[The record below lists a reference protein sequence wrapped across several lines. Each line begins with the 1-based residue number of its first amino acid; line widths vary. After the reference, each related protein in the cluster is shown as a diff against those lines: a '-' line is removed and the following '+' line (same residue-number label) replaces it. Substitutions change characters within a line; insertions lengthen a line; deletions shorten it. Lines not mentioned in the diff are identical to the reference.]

1 MVSPLIKWDHSED
14 WFVSKFDD
22 QNKIKSGERKLKIV
36 LTDLDYEYIAGHTID
51 GKVFFY
57 SLDLFCFFNVFSSFL
72 LGRVLFPATAYL
84 FIAWETLAMMKGLSH
99 CMLNVE
105 FEDIKFL
112 RATSLTRDIDIE
124 LLVMIHP
131 GTGRFEISESGTAL
145 VTGTIQAPEKTNM
158 TDINVDT
165 DESGGTTLKTRDFY
179 KELRLR
185 GYHYNGVFRSVVEA
199 RSDGLK
205 GKVRWDMNWV
215 AFMDCLL
222 QIQILGKDSRS
233 LILPTG
239 IQRMTIDAIKHMELV
254 KALEDSSVIDKVFDV
269 NVSHELS
276 IIRSGGVE
284 IVNLQANVVSRRRP
298 PGIPVLEYY
307 KFVPHFPSPML
318 SKTDGA
324 RVLVQLALENVPT
337 LKVKAVEVGTQLANT
352 ILPIIQEALADLP
365 LVTAELTLLSNQST
379 EIDGIVVEN
388 RNLSS
393 KTDCLFV
400 VTSRSLHDKDFIE
413 SSVTSLKDNGFFVAR
428 EKVGFTDTNLKLPL
442 HFKLISI
449 INTDD
454 EVLVLLQ
461 YNKKQLKDNLNVIK
475 ISEQD
480 TQFKWLEKTKLALK
494 NGPVV
499 LFAQK
504 EKTSGIIGLV
514 NCLRKEPEGHKISC
528 VFIDDDNAPAF
539 DLQNPLYSSQL
550 NLGLAINVL
559 RNGRWG
565 SYRHLKIQQNNIERP
580 ARDHCYVNALIKSDL
595 SSLKWISG
603 PYNYSQPE
611 GELVKIQYAS
621 LNFRDVMLATGKL
634 TADAYTNNRLEHD
647 DGLGFEYSGK
657 TKSGKRVMGM
667 SRSAA
672 IVKQFCVV

>member
-1 MVSPLIKWDHSED
+1 MISPLIKWYHEEN
-14 WFVSKFDD
+14 FFLPKIQD
-22 QNKIKSGERKLKIV
+22 QILTKSGERKVTISLSN
-36 LTDLDYEYIAGHTID
+36 LDYDYIIGHTID
-51 GKVFFY
+51 GNFEQLIRFQI
-57 SLDLFCFFNVFSSFL
+57 LTFLTSFT
-72 LGRVLFPATAYL
+72 GRILFPATAYL
-84 FIAWETLAMMKGLSH
+84 FLVWETLANMKGLMFETVS
-99 CMLNVE
+99 VE

-112 RATSLTRDIDIE
+112 RATSLTEGMEID
-124 LLVMIHP
+124 LYVMIQP
-131 GTGRFEISESGTAL
+131 GTGQFEISEASTPL
-145 VTGTIQAPEKTNM
+145 VTGFIKQVEKTSVAEDSDSN
-158 TDINVDT
+158 
-165 DESGGTTLKTRDFY
+165 ESSKFPTLTNRDFY

-365 LVTAELTLLSNQST
+365 LVTADLTLLTKQST
-379 EIDGIVVEN
+379 EINGIVVEDG
-388 RNLSS
+388 NLSTHT
-393 KTDCLFV
+393 KCLFIIA
-400 VTSRSLHDKDFIE
+400 SDCIHDNDFIA
-413 SSVTSLKDNGFFVAR
+413 SSVTSLEDNGFFVAR
-428 EKVGFTDTNLKLPL
+428 EKSDFSSSNLKLPL
-442 HFKLISI
+442 NFQLISI
-449 INTDD
+449 ITVDD

-461 YNKKQLKDNLNVIK
+461 YLKKKFMMASTVIK
-475 ISEQD
+475 ISEKD
-480 TQFKWLEKTKLALK
+480 IKYEWLEKTKQSMK
-494 NGPVV
+494 NEPMILV
-499 LFAQK
+499 AQN
-504 EKTSGIIGLV
+504 ETTSGIIGLV
-514 NCLRKEPEGHKISC
+514 NCLRKEPDGHMISC
-528 VFIDDDNAPAF
+528 VFIDDDKAPAF
-539 DLQNPLYSSQL
+539 DLQNPIYSSQL
-550 NLGLAINVL
+550 KLGLAINVL

-565 SYRHLKIQQNNIERP
+565 SYRHLQILQTFTEHT

-611 GELVKIQYAS
+611 GHLVNVQYAS

-634 TADAYTNNRLEHD
+634 TADVVADNRLEHECV
-647 DGLGFEYSGK
+647 LGFEFSGITK
-657 TKSGKRVMGM
+657 TGQRVMGM
-667 SRSAA
+667 AA
-672 IVKQFCVV
+672 TAAMVL